1 MWSLKPQ
8 PAGVSV
14 DVGVGV
20 GVASEPFLAARAGA
34 PEATPEE
41 EEECC
46 RLSGRNS
53 RKSVP

>member
-20 GVASEPFLAARAGA
+20 GVASAPYLAVRAGA